1 MINQYVLIGIV
12 VGVFCA
18 GLGIGYAL
26 FINTYNPYAMMGNP
40 TMFCQM
46 MGRNPQISGQ
56 FMGYMM
62 QNPQYMN
69 QWMSQNP
76 QYVGQW
82 MGSMMQD
89 PQLRQQ
95 MYNYMLQ
102 NQDFM
107 YNMMKNSNFQNN
119 YMGPWMM
126 QNNFTYNGMM
136 WKK

>member
-40 TMFCQM
+40 TMFGQM
-46 MGRNPQISGQ
+46 MGRNPQISGL

-76 QYVGQW
+76 QYMGQW

>member
-1 MINQYVLIGIV
+1 MTSRYVWIGLTI
-12 VGVFCA
+12 GLFFA
-18 GLGIGYAL
+18 GLGIGYSI
-26 FINTYNPYAMMGNP
+26 FINTYNPYAIMGNP
-40 TMFCQM
+40 AMFSQM
-46 MGRNPQISGQ
+46 MGKNSQFSGQ
-56 FMGYMM
+56 YMGYMM

-107 YNMMKNSNFQNN
+107 YEMMKNPNFQNN

-126 QNNFTYNGMM
+126 QNNFTYHGMM
-136 WKK
+136 WRK